1 MSSRRPASL
10 RRRFGERI
18 ERMLETAADRAAA
31 RARVPQTESVW
42 HRYQLRKGSGEHVP
56 LLTALNELYVRQERI
71 ENKLDLL
78 LGHRPVRT
86 VPTSPVLRR
95 ATLPMPTPPPGWAA
109 RSETPPAEIALEAH
123 WSMYVGQVLSEKG
136 ISQYEPSTVPH
147 LLAAL
152 ELAPPGAMY
161 DVGTNVGPY
170 GLLARAYS
178 DRQVVGFEPTPEL
191 AEVAQRIG
199 ELNGLD
205 YAVERIAL
213 GDHEG
218 TVQLYL
224 SDSTDSSNSLNPAF
238 RPYSNIL
245 DVPLVRLDDYVETSG
260 LVPGLVKVD
269 TETTEPAVLRGAV
282 GTVAEHRPW
291 VFCEVLSGQTEQEL
305 AEVVE
310 PWGYTW
316 YHLTAGDE
324 LKPAERIVGDP
335 TFTHFMYLL
344 VPEPL
349 GEDYWSRVREWTA
362 ALEATPLPGP
372 VEQVEG

>member
-1 MSSRRPASL
+1 MRVLDAV
-10 RRRFGERI
+10 
-18 ERMLETAADRAAA
+18 ADRAAA

-42 HRYQLRKGSGEHVP
+42 HRYHLRKGDGEHVP

-78 LGHRPVRT
+78 LGHRPTRST
-86 VPTSPVLRR
+86 PKSPVLRR
-95 ATLPMPTPPPGWAA
+95 ATLPLPKPPSGWAA
-109 RSETPPAEIALEAH
+109 RRETPPVELLVEAH
-123 WSMYVGQVLSEKG
+123 WSMYVARVLSEQG
-136 ISQYEPSTVPH
+136 ISHYEPSTVPH
-147 LLAAL
+147 VLAAL
-152 ELAPPGAMY
+152 ELAPAGAMY
-161 DVGTNVGPY
+161 DVGANVGPY
-170 GLLARAYS
+170 GLLARAFS
-178 DRQVVGFEPTPEL
+178 DRQVVGFEPTPDL
-191 AEVAQRIG
+191 ADVAQRIG

-205 YAVERIAL
+205 YPVERIAL

-218 TVQLYL
+218 TVELYL

-269 TETTEPAVLRGAV
+269 TETTEPAVLRGATE
-282 GTVAEHRPW
+282 TVAKHRPW
-291 VFCEVLSGQTEQEL
+291 VFCEVLSGQTEREL
-305 AEVVE
+305 NEVVE

-324 LKPAERIVGDP
+324 LAPSAEIVGDP

-349 GEDYWSRVREWTA
+349 GADYWSRVREWAA

-372 VEQVEG
+372 VEQVGG